1 MCGLGIFVEVD
12 VENVAFFCNMFE
24 TLLLGSM
31 TWGKKVTV
39 VKKLIPLKEIW
50 GFVIILF
57 VITCD

>member
-1 MCGLGIFVEVD
+1 VEVD